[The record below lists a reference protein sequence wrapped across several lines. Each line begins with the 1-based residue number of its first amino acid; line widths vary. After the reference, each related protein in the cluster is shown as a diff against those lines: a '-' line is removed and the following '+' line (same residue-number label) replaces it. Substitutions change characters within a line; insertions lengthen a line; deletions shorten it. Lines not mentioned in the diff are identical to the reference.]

1 MRLWSLHPKYLDS
14 KGLTAL
20 WREGLLARNVLKGGI
35 AGYRN
40 HPQLIRFREQKDP
53 TKAINAYLYHVYSE
67 GVRRGYDFDRAKLGR
82 KVSGVTMAVTKGQL
96 EFELK
101 RLKGKLK
108 DRAPVKYNEIS
119 RLRAPKPN
127 PAFRVVKG
135 RKEKWEKS

>member
-53 TKAINAYLYHVYSE
+53 TKAVNAYLYHVYSE
-67 GVRRGYDFDRAKLGR
+67 GVRRGYDFDRSKLGR

-101 RLKGKLK
+101 HLKKKLK
-108 DRAPVKYNEIS
+108 ERAPVKYNEIS
-119 RLRAPKPN
+119 RLRSPKPN
-127 PAFRVVKG
+127 PVFRAVKG